1 MQGETKMT
9 PTPTTLTDRALPN
22 LATEE
27 VLVPDDRALLTPA
40 QMVERKLVSMLETN
54 PVLVSHLQDSVK
66 RRPR

>member
-1 MQGETKMT
+1 MT
-9 PTPTTLTDRALPN
+9 PTPTTAIDRTLPN
-22 LATEE
+22 LMAEE

-40 QMVERKLVSMLETN
+40 QMVERKLVSMLETT